1 MTAAT
6 GSVPRT
12 VTVRYWASAR
22 AAAGTS
28 EEIVPWEESA
38 PLGDLLARI
47 GADRGPDFAR
57 VVSACSVLVGDTRGS
72 GSTPVAPGAT
82 VELLPPFAGG

>member
-28 EEIVPWEESA
+28 EEVVPWEGPA
-38 PLGDLLARI
+38 PLGELLSRI
-47 GADRGPDFAR
+47 GSGRGPDFAR
-57 VVSACSVLVGDTRGS
+57 VVGACSVLVGDTRGTEA
-72 GSTPVAPGAT
+72 TPVEPGAT

>member
-1 MTAAT
+1 MTAAA

-28 EEIVPWEESA
+28 EEIVPWERPA
-38 PLGDLLARI
+38 TLGELLAHI
-47 GADRGPDFAR
+47 GSGRGPDFAR
-57 VVSACSVLVGDTRGS
+57 VLGACSVLVGDTRGTEATS
-72 GSTPVAPGAT
+72 VEPGAT